1 MLPWVAITP
10 WAMSY
15 RAKLLAKEIE
25 LLGVTNT
32 DDAACGGGGSG
43 RGVVVG
49 GTNYTMEEGEKIHVK
64 IPVLTNN
71 LSIMTIMMI
80 IILLLNHYHLD
91 NSKK

>member
-15 RAKLLAKEIE
+15 RAELLAKEIE

-32 DDAACGGGGSG
+32 DDAACGGGDGSG

-49 GTNYTMEEGEKIHVK
+49 GMNYTMKEGEKIHVK

-71 LSIMTIMMI
+71 
-80 IILLLNHYHLD
+80 ND
-91 NSKK
+91 NDDNDNNDDNNTTT